1 MNHFLGVVSR
11 GRRVSVDALGKNY
24 WCFYR
29 KTPANKNDLLLIYT
43 AGIGIDQ
50 LYSVSKTEVGPR
62 LECKLRNMQTVEI
75 SLIGKFPTP
84 VTYNDLAEHK
94 TLSYFPP
101 VKRRFQMTT
110 FTIEDEFWPRLTRF
124 LLKQNP
130 DLDKSIAS
138 YFKSKKW

>member
-11 GRRVSVDALGKNY
+11 GRRVSVDEFGKNY

-50 LYSVSKTEVGPR
+50 LYAVSQTEVETR
-62 LECKLRNMQTVEI
+62 LECKLRNMQTAEI
-75 SLIGKFPTP
+75 SLIGRFPRP
-84 VTYNDLAEHK
+84 ITYNELAEDDK
-94 TLSYFPP
+94 LSYFPP

-110 FTIEDEFWPRLTRF
+110 FTIEDEFWPLLTKF
-124 LLKQNP
+124 LIKQNP
-130 DLDKSIAS
+130 GLNKSIARH
-138 YFKSKKW
+138 FKGKK